1 MWVTQL
7 RGREKTVMLPRAG
20 TKIGKLRL
28 YHIIKGKIFFRQCVM
43 GRLGKGELIF
53 LSKGS

>member
-28 YHIIKGKIFFRQCVM
+28 YHIIKGKIFFKQCVM